1 MSFYCQSD
9 EQYSAISEYEAMI
22 QFNADNANKEM

>member
-9 EQYSAISEYEAMI
+9 EQYSAISEYEAVI
-22 QFNADNANKEM
+22 QFNADNGTVN